1 MENNNIKIKDDYKY
15 MDKKYTPQTL
25 TESLNAA
32 IEGIILAT
40 KTERNMRIHFIVALS
55 AILLALFL
63 QLPKIDLLLIFISV
77 FFVLFAETMNTS
89 IEYLS
94 DFISKEQSPK
104 MAAVKNLAAGAV
116 LLSAFGAFIVGYE
129 IFSKYLYYMIYYI
142 VSMLST
148 SGSDIAIVVI
158 SLVFVAIIIIKA
170 MFNKGTPLRGGL
182 PSGHS
187 AIAFSIWLM
196 VSFLT
201 LNPVVSLLTFILA
214 LLIAFSRISSG
225 IHTRLEVFVGSLIG
239 VLITALIFKLF
250 YF

>member
-1 MENNNIKIKDDYKY
+1 MKNDNFKIKD
-15 MDKKYTPQTL
+15 YTPQTL
-25 TESLNAA
+25 TESLNTA

-63 QLPKIDLLLIFISV
+63 QVPKIDLLLIFISA
-77 FFVLFAETMNTS
+77 FFVLFAETVNTS

-94 DFISKEQSPK
+94 DFISKENSPK
-104 MAAVKNLAAGAV
+104 IAAVKNLAAGAV
-116 LLSAFGAFIVGYE
+116 LLSAFGSFIVGYE
-129 IFSKYLYYMIYYI
+129 IFSKYLYSMIYYLLI
-142 VSMLST
+142 IMET
-148 SGSDIAIVVI
+148 SGSDIAIVVV
-158 SLVFVAIIIIKA
+158 SLVFVAIIVIKA
-170 MFNKGTPLRGGL
+170 LFNKGTPLRGGL

-201 LNPVVSLLTFILA
+201 LNPVASLLTFILA
-214 LLIAFSRISSG
+214 LLIAFSQINSG
-225 IHTRLEVFVGSLIG
+225 IHTRLEVFTGGLTGI
-239 VLITALIFKLF
+239 LITALIFKLF

>member
-1 MENNNIKIKDDYKY
+1 MESNHIKIKDDYKHR
-15 MDKKYTPQTL
+15 DKKYTPQTL

-63 QLPKIDLLLIFISV
+63 RLPKIDLLLIFISV
-77 FFVLFAETMNTS
+77 FFVLFAETVNTS

-201 LNPVVSLLTFILA
+201 LNPVVSLLTFVMA